1 MRLLLAG
8 LVATAA
14 CTPTPGT
21 PNAANGALTV
31 DSAWASAPAGAQE
44 VAVYLTIHNPMAGPD
59 TLVEATSP
67 EAGSVMAHRNVQE
80 GGLVRMEHL
89 EVLTVGGGERLTLA
103 PGGTHLMLSTLV
115 PRSPGDT
122 LHLALVFARAGLRA
136 VSAVIR
142 EPGT

>member
-8 LVATAA
+8 LLAAAA
-14 CTPTPGT
+14 CAPTRGT
-21 PNAANGALTV
+21 PDAATGALTV
-31 DSAWASAPAGAQE
+31 DSAWASAPAGAQAI
-44 VAVYLTIHNPMAGPD
+44 AVYLTIHNPMAGPD

-67 EAGSVMAHRNVQE
+67 EAASVMAHRNVAE

-89 EVLTVGGGERLTLA
+89 EALTIGAGERLELA
-103 PGGTHLMLSTLV
+103 PGGTHLMVSALA
-115 PRSPGDT
+115 PQSPGDT
-122 LHLALVFARAGLRA
+122 LHLALVFARAGPRA